1 MRTPSRKSTKIAT
14 AAATPVA
21 VLLAGA
27 LVWQSSHAA
36 FSGTTRNS
44 GNSWSTGA
52 VSLTDDDA
60 GSARFQAENM
70 TPGDTETKCIKVTAT
85 TNVSGLV
92 KGYALNAV
100 TSAQGLENYIKIGM
114 TSGDGGGFGSCTGY
128 VQNQTVVPSGTSLAD
143 LAQIDEYAEGVGG
156 WSVAAGTSSRT
167 YAITWTFDTTGL
179 NQTQVDQL
187 QGAKTGIDI
196 QWELQTD

>member
-1 MRTPSRKSTKIAT
+1 MRTPSSKSKKIAA

-21 VLLAGA
+21 VVLAGA

-60 GSARFQAENM
+60 GTARFQAASM

-85 TNVSGLV
+85 TDVPGVV
-92 KGYALNAV
+92 KGYTLNAV
-100 TSAQGLENYIKIGM
+100 SSAQGLENYIKIGM
-114 TSGDGGGFGSCTGY
+114 TAGDGGGFGSCSGY
-128 VQNQTVVPSGTSLAD
+128 VEEQTVVAAGTSLRS
-143 LAQIDEYAEGVGG
+143 LSQIDEYAEGVGG
-156 WSVAAGTSSRT
+156 WTVGPGTTSRT

-179 NQTQVDQL
+179 SQAQVDQL
-187 QGAKTGIDI
+187 QGARTGIDI